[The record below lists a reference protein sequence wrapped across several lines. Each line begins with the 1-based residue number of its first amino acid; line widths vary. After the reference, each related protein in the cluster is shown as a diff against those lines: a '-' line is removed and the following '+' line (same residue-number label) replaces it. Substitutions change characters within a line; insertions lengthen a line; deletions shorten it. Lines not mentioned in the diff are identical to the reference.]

1 MLVVFPRR
9 SPTADPAMNRRC
21 FLGLAAGAAALAS
34 GFDFTLR
41 EGLRNACY
49 PVSTLELA
57 SHPLVAAAWHGLDA
71 TKVWD
76 AHCHLF
82 GNGDSGGGLWFN
94 PAMAKLGHPTLF
106 VQRLFYLNGACVD
119 DTPGRVDTS
128 IVARLED
135 QLDAM
140 PAGVSAILLA
150 FDWFHDESG
159 APVRERSAFYVPD
172 ARAAAVAKAR
182 PDRFQWAASIHP
194 YARDA
199 VGRLEAATADGARAV
214 KWLPSAQGI
223 DPGSP
228 RCDAFYRALARLRMP
243 LLSHGGAE
251 HAAKGANLEQLNN
264 PLRLR
269 RPLDAGVRV
278 IVAHCASLGTGRDL
292 DRGPNGP
299 EVANFAL
306 FARVFDDA
314 AYSDRIYADISAVT
328 LANRDPGVIETLLAR
343 TDWHARLLNGSDY
356 PLPGIPPLVSLNAFV
371 ARGLLEPPAVPVLR
385 AIRDHSA
392 LLFDLVLKRSLA
404 RNGARLSASVFE
416 TRPFFAGA

>member
-1 MLVVFPRR
+1 
-9 SPTADPAMNRRC
+9 MNRRS
-21 FLGLAAGAAALAS
+21 FLGLAAGAVALAS
-34 GFDFTLR
+34 GWDFTLR

-49 PVSTLELA
+49 PVSALELA
-57 SHPLVAAAWHGLDA
+57 SHPLVAAAWHGLD
-71 TKVWD
+71 TSKVWD

-82 GNGDSGGGLWFN
+82 GNGDSGSGLWFN
-94 PAMAKLGHPTLF
+94 PAMAKLRHPTLF

-128 IVARLED
+128 VVARLEN

-172 ARAAAVAKAR
+172 AYAAAVAKAR

-199 VGRLEAATADGARAV
+199 VERLEAAAAGGARAV

-223 DPGSP
+223 DPASP

-292 DRGPNGP
+292 DRGSNGP
-299 EVANFAL
+299 EVANFEL

-314 AYSDRIYADISAVT
+314 AHRHRIYADISAVT
-328 LANRDPGVIETLLAR
+328 LTNRDPAVIDTLLAR

-356 PLPGIPPLVSLNAFV
+356 PLPGIPPLVSLNDFV

-404 RNGARLSASVFE
+404 RNGTRFPASVFE
-416 TRPFFAGA
+416 TRPFFASA

>member
-1 MLVVFPRR
+1 MRL
-9 SPTADPAMNRRC
+9 DPAMNRRG
-21 FLGLAAGAAALAS
+21 FLGFAAGVAALAS
-34 GFDFTLR
+34 GWDFTLR

-71 TKVWD
+71 SKVWD

-82 GNGDSGGGLWFN
+82 GNGDSGSGLWFN
-94 PAMAKLGHPTLF
+94 PAMAKLAHPTLF
-106 VQRLFYLNGACVD
+106 AQRLFFLNGACVD

-128 IVARLED
+128 VVARLEN

-140 PAGVSAILLA
+140 PTGVSAILLA

-199 VGRLEAATADGARAV
+199 VERLEAAAANGARAV

-228 RCDAFYRALARLRMP
+228 RCDAFYRTLARVRLP

-251 HAAKGANLEQLNN
+251 HATKGANLEQLNN

-306 FARVFDDA
+306 FARLFDDA
-314 AYSDRIYADISAVT
+314 AYRDRIYADISAVT
-328 LANRDPGVIETLLAR
+328 LINRDPAVIETLLTS

-356 PLPGIPPLVSLNAFV
+356 PLPGIPPLVSLNDFV
-371 ARGLLEPPAVPVLR
+371 ARGLLEARAVPVLR
-385 AIRDHSA
+385 TIRDHSA

-404 RNGARLSASVFE
+404 RNGARLSGSIFE
-416 TRPFFAGA
+416 TRSFFTGA

>member
-1 MLVVFPRR
+1 
-9 SPTADPAMNRRC
+9 MNRRS
-21 FLGLAAGAAALAS
+21 FLRLAAGAVALAS
-34 GFDFTLR
+34 GCDFTLR

-49 PVSTLELA
+49 PGLPRELA
-57 SHPLVAAAWHGLDA
+57 SHPLVAAAWHGLDP

-82 GNGDSGGGLWFN
+82 GNGDSGNDLWFN
-94 PAMAKLGHPTLF
+94 PAMTKLRNPTLF
-106 VQRLFYLNGACVD
+106 VQRLFYLNAACVD
-119 DTPGRVDTS
+119 DEPGRVDTS
-128 IVARLED
+128 VVARLEE
-135 QLDAM
+135 QLDGM

-159 APVRERSAFYVPD
+159 TPVRERSAFYVPD
-172 ARAAAVAKAR
+172 ARAAALAKAR

-199 VGRLEAATADGARAV
+199 VGRLESAVADGARAV

-228 RCDAFYRALARLRMP
+228 RCDAFYRALARLRVP

-251 HAAKGANLEQLNN
+251 LAAQGAGLEQLNN

-278 IVAHCASLGTGRDL
+278 IVAHCASLGRSRDL
-292 DRGPNGP
+292 DRGPDGP

-306 FARVFDDA
+306 FARLFDEA
-314 AYSDRIYADISAVT
+314 VYRDRIYGDISAIT
-328 LANRDPGVIETLLAR
+328 LANRASVVIETLLAR

-356 PLPGIPPLVSLNAFV
+356 PLPGIPPLVSLDAFV
-371 ARGLLEPPAVPVLR
+371 ERGLLEPAAVPVLR
-385 AIRDHSA
+385 AIRDHSV

-416 TRPFFAGA
+416 TRPFFTGA

>member
-1 MLVVFPRR
+1 MVFRDPHQ
-9 SPTADPAMNRRC
+9 PDPAMNRRA
-21 FLGLAAGAAALAS
+21 FLGLAAGAIVLAADW
-34 GFDFTLR
+34 DFTLR

-49 PVSTLELA
+49 PPSALELA
-57 SHPLVAAAWHGLDA
+57 SHSLVAAAWHGLDA
-71 TKVWD
+71 TRVWD

-82 GNGDSGGGLWFN
+82 GNGDSGSGLWFN

-106 VQRLFYLNGACVD
+106 ARRLFYLNGACVD
-119 DTPGRVDTS
+119 DTPGKVDTS

-135 QLDAM
+135 QLAAM
-140 PAGVSAILLA
+140 PTGVSVILLA
-150 FDWFHDESG
+150 FDWFHDERG

-172 ARAAAVAKAR
+172 AHAAAVAKAR

-199 VGRLEAATADGARAV
+199 VERLEAAAADGARAV

-223 DPGSP
+223 DPGSQ
-228 RCDAFYRALARLRMP
+228 RCDAFYRALARLRVP

-251 HAAKGANLEQLNN
+251 HAAEGANLEQLNN

-292 DRGPNGP
+292 DRGPDGP

-306 FARVFDDA
+306 FSRLFDEA
-314 AYSDRIYADISAVT
+314 AYRDRVYADISAVT
-328 LANRDPGVIETLLAR
+328 LTNRDPTVVETLLAR

-356 PLPGIPPLVSLNAFV
+356 PLPGIPPLVSLNDFV
-371 ARGLLEPPAVPVLR
+371 GRGLLEPSAVPVLR
-385 AIRDHSA
+385 GIRDHSA
-392 LLFDLVLKRSLA
+392 LLFDFVLKRSLA
-404 RNGARLSASVFE
+404 RNGTHFPASVFE
-416 TRPFFAGA
+416 TRPFFARA

>member
-1 MLVVFPRR
+1 MVFRDSHQPDPGLNRR
-9 SPTADPAMNRRC
+9 S
-21 FLGLAAGAAALAS
+21 FLGLAASVAALAS
-34 GFDFTLR
+34 GWDFTLR

-49 PVSTLELA
+49 PVSTLTLA
-57 SHPLVAAAWHGLDA
+57 SHPLVVGAWHGLDA
-71 TKVWD
+71 SKVWD

-82 GNGDSGGGLWFN
+82 GNGDSGSGLWFN

-106 VQRLFYLNGACVD
+106 ARRLFYLNGACVD
-119 DTPGRVDTS
+119 ATPGKVDTS

-140 PAGVSAILLA
+140 PKGVSVILLA
-150 FDWFHDESG
+150 FDWFHDERG

-172 ARAAAVAKAR
+172 ARAAALAKAR

-199 VGRLEAATADGARAV
+199 VGRLESAVADGARAV

-228 RCDAFYRALARLRMP
+228 RCDAFYRALARLRVP

-251 HAAKGANLEQLNN
+251 LAAQGAGLEQLNN

-278 IVAHCASLGTGRDL
+278 IVAHCASLGRSRDL
-292 DRGPNGP
+292 DRGPDGP

-306 FARVFDDA
+306 FARLFDEA
-314 AYSDRIYADISAVT
+314 VYRDRIYGDISAIT
-328 LANRDPGVIETLLAR
+328 LANRASVVIETLLAR

-356 PLPGIPPLVSLNAFV
+356 PLPGIPPLVSLDAFV
-371 ARGLLEPPAVPVLR
+371 ERGLLEPAAVPVLR
-385 AIRDHSA
+385 AIRDHSV

-416 TRPFFAGA
+416 TRPFFTGA

>member
-1 MLVVFPRR
+1 MVFGER
-9 SPTADPAMNRRC
+9 SSTADPTMNRRS
-21 FLGLAAGAAALAS
+21 FLGLAAGAVALAS
-34 GFDFTLR
+34 GWDFTLR

-49 PVSTLELA
+49 PASALELA

-82 GNGDSGGGLWFN
+82 GNGDSGSGLWFN
-94 PAMAKLGHPTLF
+94 PAMAKLAHPTLF

-128 IVARLED
+128 VVARLEN

-140 PAGVSAILLA
+140 PTGVSAILLA

-172 ARAAAVAKAR
+172 AHAAAVAKAR

-199 VGRLEAATADGARAV
+199 VERLEAAAAGGARAV

-228 RCDAFYRALARLRMP
+228 RCDAFYQALARLRMP
-243 LLSHGGAE
+243 LLSHAGAE

-292 DRGPNGP
+292 DRGSNGP
-299 EVANFAL
+299 EVANFEL

-314 AYSDRIYADISAVT
+314 A
-328 LANRDPGVIETLLAR
+328 
-343 TDWHARLLNGSDY
+343 Y
-356 PLPGIPPLVSLNAFV
+356 PLPGIPPLVSLNDFV
-371 ARGLLEPPAVPVLR
+371 TRGLLEPSAVPVLR
-385 AIRDHSA
+385 TIRDHSA

-404 RNGARLSASVFE
+404 RNGTRFPASVFE
-416 TRPFFAGA
+416 TRPFFASA